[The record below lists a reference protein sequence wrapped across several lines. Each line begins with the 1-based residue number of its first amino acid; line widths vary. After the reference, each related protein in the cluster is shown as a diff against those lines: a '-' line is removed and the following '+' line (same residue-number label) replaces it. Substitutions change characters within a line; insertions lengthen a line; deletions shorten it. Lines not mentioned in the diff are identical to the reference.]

1 MTKPGIAELEMELLD
16 EHVICAGG
24 DTPESHLCVDCGVN
38 TAPGCSTKAEVDAE
52 LYRKDRTSKVVGYM
66 RFSRTSEIY
75 RVRNAIWKKA
85 GFSSREIA
93 EKLEI
98 SVPTVDTTF
107 WRLRQKLQKI
117 LGPGSGVD

>member
-85 GFSSREIA
+85 GMEDWGGCLCIGC
-93 EKLEI
+93 LED
-98 SVPTVDTTF
+98 PRMPCTD
-107 WRLRQKLQKI
+107 RLRDRR
-117 LGPGSGVD
+117 GY